1 MPDPTTVDPP
11 EARPVPAGRT
21 VLRLSRRIARHSSK
35 PFFGLSAALFLALLA
50 TSLAF
55 PELGG
60 PGIGNLLL
68 MSGAACSLLLYRSER
83 AQNALG
89 LAGYWL
95 LIAGLAAAGMAG
107 LGTGISSAFAA
118 VCLVSTTIA
127 ALFLNGRQAIA
138 LWAVLFITLGGCLWA
153 QQAGHRAIVP
163 LSPVA
168 EGLILGAGALLA
180 AGMAWLLARH
190 TAGTE
195 TELDALRLREKATI
209 DEAQEQERRRIAQDL
224 HDDLQQT
231 LGAIGMELDA
241 MRQRPGVDPA
251 ELRAMLERT
260 GTMTSTAIDA
270 IRRIINGL
278 RPHMLDDLGLVAAL
292 EALVADFGQRCGIQ
306 SEFELLGPA
315 AATDLEHGILQ
326 RLAGRPQLATCLY
339 RVAQEALNNVHRH
352 AGASFVHVQL
362 ELTADDGLAL
372 IVTDNGIGI
381 RADDIDRP
389 DSLGVLGMHERVA
402 SLGGQLRV
410 SRQAAGGTT
419 VEARVALAAEPA

>member
-1 MPDPTTVDPP
+1 MPDPTAVDSPQP
-11 EARPVPAGRT
+11 RPVSAERA
-21 VLRLSRRIARHSSK
+21 VLNLSRRIARQSSK

-60 PGIGNLLL
+60 PGIGNVLL
-68 MSGAACSLLLYRSER
+68 MSGGACSLVLYRSER
-83 AQNALG
+83 AQSAVG

-127 ALFLNGRQAIA
+127 ALFLNGRQAIV

-153 QQAGHRAIVP
+153 QQAGHRVIAP

-168 EGLILGAGALLA
+168 EGLILGGGALLA

-190 TAGTE
+190 TAVTE
-195 TELDALRLREKATI
+195 TELDTLRLREKAII
-209 DEAQEQERRRIAQDL
+209 DDAQEQERRRIAQDL

-231 LGAIGMELDA
+231 LGVIGMELDA
-241 MRQRPGVDPA
+241 MRQRPGVDPEA
-251 ELRAMLERT
+251 LREMLERT
-260 GTMTSTAIDA
+260 GAMTATAIDT

-292 EALVADFGQRCGIQ
+292 EALVADFGRRSGIQ
-306 SEFELLGPA
+306 SEFELLGA
-315 AATDLEHGILQ
+315 GAATDLEHGIVE

-362 ELTADDGLAL
+362 ELTADDHLAL
-372 IVTDNGIGI
+372 IVADNGIGI
-381 RADDIDRP
+381 RADEIDRP

-402 SLGGQLRV
+402 GLGGQLRV
-410 SRQAAGGTT
+410 RREAAGGTT
-419 VEARVALAAEPA
+419 VEARVALAAEPD